1 MSSEEY
7 KMEIDEFPVVYTQ
20 TRAYL
25 MMVSADFYRD
35 KVSLPDPKIK
45 AFRSDLYMSPFQQQA
60 DAVFDFIRKNADK
73 FQDDDALQLFGRSQY
88 NRQCSATDFVDG
100 HSEPHTAGMRPGQQ
114 LGGHVDA
121 QTIVVYQNPAQMR
134 KVQFLEIA
142 FPAMPP
148 TPAGWGSRVPPSSSR
163 TPGVSSTRDAPPSSS
178 RTPGVGGSA
187 WGGMKTLLETL

>member
-7 KMEIDEFPVVYTQ
+7 KMMMQEFPVVYTQ
-20 TRAYL
+20 TRAYV

-35 KVSLPDPKIK
+35 KVSLPDPNIK

-60 DAVFDFIRKNADK
+60 GAVFDFIRKNADK

-100 HSEPHTAGMRPGQQ
+100 YSEPHTAGMRSGQL

-134 KVQFLEIA
+134 KVVFLEIA
-142 FPAMPP
+142 APSMP
-148 TPAGWGSRVPPSSSR
+148 TAAGPGSRAPPNSSR
-163 TPGVSSTRDAPPSSS
+163 TPGVSSTRDVRASSS
-178 RTPGVGGSA
+178 RTPGTGGSG
-187 WGGMKTLLETL
+187 WMGMQTLLETL